1 MPITY
6 EFIQLWI
13 IQNGHRDFAQDR
25 KSFHSEF
32 FSGFLLVGL
41 LAVVCV
47 VFQVSGLSQ
56 DLPKLFDSR
65 MRVFFQPCK

>member
-1 MPITY
+1 MGFHFKSPMPITY

-32 FSGFLLVGL
+32 FSGFLLVGTSGS
-41 LAVVCV
+41 CV
-47 VFQVSGLSQ
+47 RCFSGFRTFTGS
-56 DLPKLFDSR
+56 S
-65 MRVFFQPCK
+65 